1 MWLTTQGRWGTVLQ
15 HPVHVPTQH
24 SPALTRSISQLTR
37 AMQGSTGH
45 PTMGG
50 QEGQPQITLCH
61 DPDGNDELVQLDLV
75 RVKSLLRCA

>member
-1 MWLTTQGRWGTVLQ
+1 
-15 HPVHVPTQH
+15 
-24 SPALTRSISQLTR
+24 
-37 AMQGSTGH
+37 
-45 PTMGG
+45 MGG